1 MRVVRRSEYVPHVG
15 CETPVPDWKSAEW
28 ARDVLPEQDPARIR
42 SPRQRVG
49 VATRTK
55 EEAS

>member
-1 MRVVRRSEYVPHVG
+1 MVQRLEYVPHVG

-49 VATRTK
+49 VPTRTK